1 MSQIKVNSIIPV
13 AGVPTG
19 GGGGIIQIKQTVK
32 TDITTGS
39 FSGTN
44 YVDVMTVTITP
55 TSTSSKIFLMTTLS
69 VDCNGNHNATVAQ
82 FRRDTTEIFQAD
94 ASSSRTRCSFALPAR
109 LVDYKLPVVHASF
122 LDSPSTTNE
131 ITYRLSIFDGNGD
144 GGNYYINRAASTVTS
159 ATNVVGCSS
168 LTVMEVSA

>member
-1 MSQIKVNSIIPV
+1 MSQLKVNSIIPV

-32 TDITTGS
+32 TDILTGT
-39 FSGTN
+39 FSGTD

-55 TSTSSKIFLMTTLS
+55 TSSTSKIFIMTTLS
-69 VDCNGNHNATVAQ
+69 HDIDGNHNATVGQ
-82 FRRDTTEIFQAD
+82 FRRNTTEIFQAD
-94 ASSSRTRCSFALPAR
+94 ASSSRTRCSFALSHRGVA
-109 LVDYKLPVVHASF
+109 YKLPVVHASF
-122 LDSPSTTNE
+122 LDSPSTTSE
-131 ITYRLSIFDGNGD
+131 ITYRLSIKDGNGD
-144 GGNYYINRAASTVTS
+144 GGNYFINRPVSSVTS